1 MQNYIFPLTL
11 GLSVMLAL
19 PAAAADTVATESKV
33 TDSVNRD
40 SSSARSVDNSR
51 QQVSRSDVAVAVD
64 NSTSTQQQRRLAL
77 TRQYLM
83 DQQYRSSQQQRNE
96 QRGYSSAVG
105 QGAGNS
111 GQARGHQQDQQQ
123 GGVSVGSLV
132 TESSGANNNGNGGG
146 ISWQYA
152 PQSNTL
158 MLGGDNNSL
167 IQLSNV
173 NANGG
178 NVHIGDVNKG
188 NLYNSQIGNNQ
199 QGSQGGDSVN
209 AQSNSQKQ
217 QADSQAGSSD
227 QMSN

>member
-1 MQNYIFPLTL
+1 MQNYILPLSI

-19 PAAAADTVATESKV
+19 PAAQADTLVS
-33 TDSVNRD
+33 DSANRD
-40 SSSARSVDNSR
+40 GSSAISVDNSR
-51 QQVSRSDVAVAVD
+51 QQATRSDAAIAVD

-83 DQQYRSSQQQRNE
+83 DQQYRSSEQQRNE

-132 TESSGANNNGNGGG
+132 SESGSPNGNGGG
-146 ISWQYA
+146 LSWQYA

-178 NVHIGDVNKG
+178 NVHIGDVHKG
-188 NLYNSQIGNNQ
+188 NLYDSQIGNNQ
-199 QGSQGGDSVN
+199 HGSQGGDSVN

-217 QADSQAGSSD
+217 QAESQTGSSD
-227 QMSN
+227 QNSN